1 MKATFALALFAIIM
15 SSAVAFESC
24 VAFHGFNAWN
34 LCPYAKKDIN
44 FTVTTAITAEDITFS
59 IADDHVLSCDGTK
72 KVYATDKTFDGKC
85 YNISQANPAFNL
97 INSSNS
103 TEGLTIT
110 YPAVNISEN
119 IAYNTSK
126 QLVVVLK
133 CNMAATSVNGTK
145 FGTPVLSTNGTNTV
159 YTVTGESRYACPGSA
174 DFLIEF
180 IKENKTVFGTVL
192 IVLGSLFNFFG
203 FKLVKF
209 TIFAIATVVGF
220 AGSGMFLYSQVSIT
234 TSKPVFWV
242 LALFCLVLGLG
253 LGYAAHKLRQ
263 VAVFFVGAALG
274 LVGGYVLYTAVLN
287 AMLGSP
293 ANGNTY
299 LYVTQIVC
307 ALIGGILAFVLN
319 EIIFIVSTSVVG
331 SYMVA
336 SAIALFSGQFHN
348 EDVMNGDFEFG
359 QYKYFYYAGMV
370 ILAGCG
376 IYYQHVS
383 KSKNQEEIENNNAN
397 ANVPKY
403 GYAYY
408 RY

>member
-1 MKATFALALFAIIM
+1 MKATFAIALIAIFM

-24 VAFHGFNAWN
+24 VAFSGFNAWN

-44 FTVTTAITAEDITFS
+44 FTVTTPITAEDITFS
-59 IADDHVLSCDGTK
+59 IADNHVLSCDGTK
-72 KVYATDKTFDGKC
+72 QVYATDKTFEGKC
-85 YNISQANPAFNL
+85 YNISQANPAFDL

-103 TEGLTIT
+103 TEGLKIT
-110 YPAVNISEN
+110 YPAVNISDN
-119 IAYNTSK
+119 AAYNTTK

-133 CNMAATSVNGTK
+133 CNMNATAVAGTK
-145 FGTPVLSTNGTNTV
+145 FGTPATFTNGTSTV

-180 IKENKTVFGTVL
+180 IKDNKNVFGTIL
-192 IVLGSLFNFFG
+192 IVLGCLFNFFG

-209 TIFAIATVVGF
+209 TIFAIATIVGF

-253 LGYAAHKLRQ
+253 LGYAAHKLRK

-274 LVGGYVLYTAVLN
+274 LVGGYVLYTGVLN

-299 LYVTQIVC
+299 LYATQIVC
-307 ALIGGILAFVLN
+307 AIIGGILAFVLN

-336 SAIALFSGQFHN
+336 SAIALFAGQFHN